1 MGVSEKSESRCI
13 SERAGTVEGSPSES
27 TLSMA
32 RLVGEASPLPATKGS
47 PTLTDDANSRA
58 VELAPTS
65 NNPDI
70 SCYQDSDEHEDK
82 EEQAGNYMNTN
93 QDPETVECEDFP
105 KRKQR
110 RYRTTFTSFQLEEL
124 EKAFSRTHYPDVFTR
139 EELATRVDLTEA
151 RVQVWFQ
158 NRRAKW
164 RKQEK
169 AIGNTIQTQGFN
181 SYSLPPPT
189 STSANSLGLSSPFSS
204 LSFSRKP
211 YNPALFVTTSRPPA
225 TYLPPAVTGLL
236 PPTGAYLGSS
246 AYALRDLA
254 SYPGSLLPSSLS
266 PLFPA
271 PYPATSFQ
279 TLLANLSAQSRP
291 KLPGEGTSEH
301 YTGVSNNSP
310 PVSLAP
316 GTLPGTLEFDRRSS
330 SIAALRMKAR
340 EHEIRMEIIRKVNG
354 EFIS

>member
-13 SERAGTVEGSPSES
+13 SEKAGTVEGSRSES

-47 PTLTDDANSRA
+47 PTLTDDANSK
-58 VELAPTS
+58 APTS
-65 NNPDI
+65 NDPDI
-70 SCYQDSDEHEDK
+70 FCYQDSEHEDK
-82 EEQAGNYMNTN
+82 DERAGNNVNVNEGRGT
-93 QDPETVECEDFP
+93 TECGDFR

-110 RYRTTFTSFQLEEL
+110 RYRTTFTSFQLDEL

-169 AIGNTIQTQGFN
+169 AVGNAIQTQGFN
-181 SYSLPPPT
+181 PYSFPSPT

-204 LSFSRKP
+204 LSLSRKP
-211 YNPALFVTTSRPPA
+211 YNPANFLTTSRAPT
-225 TYLPPAVTGLL
+225 TYLPSTITGLL

-266 PLFPA
+266 PPFPA

-291 KLPGEGTSEH
+291 KLPGEGTGEH
-301 YTGVSNNSP
+301 YAGVLNNSP
-310 PVSLAP
+310 PVSVAL